1 MGTLDDIKSQVE
13 KLPTAE
19 RVELLSWL
27 SDLDHAD
34 WDQQIARDLSAGKLD
49 ALIAE
54 TDADRKAGH
63 GRDL

>member
-54 TDADRKAGH
+54 ADADRKAGH